1 MQPSSLAILLRNMS
15 DLPVSQADLFLLS
28 EWNQNSS
35 LSVDEQREQ
44 VFAKWVA
51 LGFHGREVFGL
62 WSLYDYLVCGKANRS
77 EQRLKSRSV
86 LDLLPHSQDFLNR
99 IRLPTERLLT
109 DDPLWL
115 RTCYEP
121 STKDSWARVQSYLE
135 HKFGNPPPIF
145 NNPSLYNFD
154 SDWEKVFLRCP
165 ELLISTQSAE
175 EYDEYVNEAL
185 QEGIEDESEDAQH
198 AEESG
203 YDPVEDGLPWICFYS
218 EYLWRLV
225 AGRIHIVDAITL
237 ASDGRDAGKVL
248 VMWFDH
254 CGRAIRYY
262 REELDEA
269 GSIAKCFNYILR
281 DLRYWQNAEIG
292 GSYEWGA
299 LLGPPYGE
307 NGRE

>member
-1 MQPSSLAILLRNMS
+1 MQPSPLARLFRNMS

-28 EWNQNSS
+28 EWHQNSS
-35 LSVDEQREQ
+35 LSDDEQREQ
-44 VFAKWVA
+44 IFAKWVA
-51 LGFHGREVFGL
+51 LGFHGRE
-62 WSLYDYLVCGKANRS
+62 K
-77 EQRLKSRSV
+77 LKSRSV
-86 LDLLPHSQDFLNR
+86 LDLLPHDQELLNR
-99 IRLPTERLLT
+99 IRLPTERSLT

-121 STKDSWARVQSYLE
+121 STKDSWARVQSHLE

-145 NNPSLYNFD
+145 NSPSLYNFN

-225 AGRIHIVDAITL
+225 AGRIHIVDATTL

-254 CGRAIRYY
+254 CGRAVRYY
-262 REELDEA
+262 REELEEA
-269 GSIAKCFNYILR
+269 GNIAKCFDYILR
-281 DLRYWQNAEIG
+281 DLRCWQNAEIG

-299 LLGPPYGE
+299 PLGPPYGE

>member
-1 MQPSSLAILLRNMS
+1 MS
-15 DLPVSQADLFLLS
+15 DLQVSQADLFLLS
-28 EWNQNSS
+28 EWQQNSS
-35 LSVDEQREQ
+35 LSVDAQREQ
-44 VFAKWVA
+44 IFAKWVA
-51 LGFHGREVFGL
+51 LGLHGREPYIDQQRKTTGRYVLGL
-62 WSLYDYLVCGKANRS
+62 PL
-77 EQRLKSRSV
+77 
-86 LDLLPHSQDFLNR
+86 HSQELLNR
-99 IRLPTERLLT
+99 IRLPTERSLT

-121 STKDSWARVQSYLE
+121 STEESWARIQSYLE
-135 HKFGNPPPIF
+135 HKFGGNPPPIF
-145 NNPSLYNFD
+145 NSPSLYNFG

-165 ELLISTQSAE
+165 ELLSNTQSAE

-248 VMWFDH
+248 VMWFDQ
-254 CGRAIRYY
+254 CGRAIRYS

-269 GSIAKCFNYILR
+269 GSIAGCFDYILR
-281 DLRYWQNAEIG
+281 DRRCWQNAEIG

-299 LLGPPYGE
+299 PLGPPYGE
-307 NGRE
+307 NKRE